1 MRFQIRQLTF
11 LLILSAL
18 TNFVNV
24 HATDI
29 HSNDWDITLN
39 PNHSFTFNYKGKTL
53 LKNAYARAISSDNDE
68 LLSLDYPAITQRLEA
83 ISDAFGTGTKYIYTF
98 SGRQGK
104 PDMEQ
109 VFYLYNNHNYL
120 LTELSLVVSSGRVSS
135 HLLAPITTTTA
146 LSFLPTQGDNRV
158 LTVPF
163 DNDKF
168 RTYNAMKW
176 SLLSIGATSSEVTA
190 LYNVSTREALCL
202 GSIEHDTWKTGVE
215 VRTSGSN
222 TLKRLTL
229 YGGYVSSATNDVATR
244 HGSVSGTRVKS
255 PKMFIGY
262 FNDWRTA
269 LETYADA
276 NALVRPKKESDK
288 KGIFGWQSWGGMEK
302 KVNYEGA
309 ADVSDFFAQRLQN
322 EFSKDN
328 SHKTYMVLD
337 SYWDN
342 LNESQL
348 RSFASQC
355 TAKGQTPGIYFTP
368 FSFWGKES
376 ELDWS
381 VPGTNEQYKYK
392 DIVLRVNNNP
402 IKVGGAFS
410 LDPTHPG
417 TKQMLASKFA
427 QFKSWGYRFIKL
439 DFLNS
444 GSVEADRYYN
454 SAVTTGMQAYTEGMQ
469 YVESQLN
476 DFFINLSI
484 SPLFPNFGHARRIS
498 CDAWGKISDSQYVLN
513 SLSLG
518 WWLDRLYPFND
529 PDHIVFAGNNDGAN
543 RIRYT
548 TGVITGMIL
557 LGDNFSLQGSYK
569 GLEAYRQQALRTATN
584 KEVNNVAMLGS
595 SFRPVEG
602 SLANIFLRG
611 GTDNVFYLDTPEAF
625 YVAVFNFNTSQE
637 LSLSLDKKRL
647 GVDNITNITELWT
660 GQKLSLSGE
669 TLSVTVPTGDAR
681 LYKIDKTSTS
691 IYTLQ
696 RDTSAVEV
704 SHFGD
709 LLHVSAA
716 ENIRYIEL
724 FDLTGKSIARHNMAY
739 ESTSATLSVP
749 GKQVVIVKVQL
760 ASGQK
765 VSKTIQCL

>member
-1 MRFQIRQLTF
+1 MIFQIRQLTF

-24 HATDI
+24 YATDI

-53 LKNAYARAISSDNDE
+53 LKNAYARAISSDNED
-68 LLSLDYPAITQRLEA
+68 LLSLDYPTIALHSEA
-83 ISDAFGTGTKYIYTF
+83 ISDAFGTGTKYVYTF

-104 PDMEQ
+104 PNMEQ
-109 VFYLYNNHNYL
+109 VFYLYNKHNYL
-120 LTELSLVVSSGRVSS
+120 LTELSLVSSAGKISS

-146 LSFLPTQGDNRV
+146 LSVLPTQGDNRV

-176 SLLSIGATSSEVTA
+176 SLLSVGTTSSEVTA
-190 LYNVSTREALCL
+190 LYNISTREALCL

-215 VRTSGSN
+215 VRTSGN
-222 TLKRLTL
+222 NILKRLTL

-276 NALVRPKKESDK
+276 NALVRPKKESAP

-302 KVNYEGA
+302 NVNYEGA
-309 ADVSDFFAQRLQN
+309 TDVSNFFAQRLQK

-342 LNESQL
+342 LNETQL
-348 RSFASQC
+348 RSFANQC
-355 TAKGQTPGIYFTP
+355 TTKGQTPGIYFTP

-381 VPGTNEQYKYK
+381 VPGTNGQYKYK
-392 DIVLRVNNNP
+392 DIVLRVNNKP
-402 IKVGGAFS
+402 IKVGGALS

-417 TKQMLASKFA
+417 TKQMLANQFA
-427 QFKSWGYRFIKL
+427 LFKSWGYRFIKL

-444 GSVEADRYYN
+444 GCVEADSYYN
-454 SAVTTGMQAYTEGMQ
+454 TSVTTGMQAYTEGMQ

-476 DFFINLSI
+476 DFFIDLSI
-484 SPLFPNFGHARRIS
+484 SPLFPNFRRRKTHFVRCLGQNFRQSI
-498 CDAWGKISDSQYVLN
+498 C
-513 SLSLG
+513 SL
-518 WWLDRLYPFND
+518 
-529 PDHIVFAGNNDGAN
+529 
-543 RIRYT
+543 
-548 TGVITGMIL
+548 
-557 LGDNFSLQGSYK
+557 
-569 GLEAYRQQALRTATN
+569 TA
-584 KEVNNVAMLGS
+584 
-595 SFRPVEG
+595 
-602 SLANIFLRG
+602 
-611 GTDNVFYLDTPEAF
+611 
-625 YVAVFNFNTSQE
+625 
-637 LSLSLDKKRL
+637 
-647 GVDNITNITELWT
+647 
-660 GQKLSLSGE
+660 
-669 TLSVTVPTGDAR
+669 
-681 LYKIDKTSTS
+681 
-691 IYTLQ
+691 
-696 RDTSAVEV
+696 
-704 SHFGD
+704 
-709 LLHVSAA
+709 
-716 ENIRYIEL
+716 
-724 FDLTGKSIARHNMAY
+724 
-739 ESTSATLSVP
+739 
-749 GKQVVIVKVQL
+749 
-760 ASGQK
+760 
-765 VSKTIQCL
+765 